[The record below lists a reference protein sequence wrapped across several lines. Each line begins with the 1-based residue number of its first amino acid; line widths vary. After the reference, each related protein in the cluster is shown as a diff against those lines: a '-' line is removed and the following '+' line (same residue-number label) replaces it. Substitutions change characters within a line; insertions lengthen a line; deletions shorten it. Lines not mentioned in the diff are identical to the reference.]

1 MKISSMGRYA
11 VRIMVELARHGDGF
25 LAVSELSKT
34 QDASVK
40 YTEKIISMLL
50 KANLILSVRGA
61 QGGYR
66 LVRAPEEYSV
76 REILAVTGDLPK
88 LAPCLESANG
98 CERMGACSSLS
109 CWEKLDGLITEYLQS
124 VKLSDLITK

>member
-11 VRIMVELARHGDGF
+11 VRIMLELARHGDGF
-25 LAVSELSKT
+25 LSVSELSKT
-34 QDASVK
+34 QEASAK

-88 LAPCLESANG
+88 LAPCLENKCG
-98 CERMGACSSLS
+98 RMNACPSLS

-124 VKLSDLITK
+124 VKLSDLISK

>member
-25 LAVSELSKT
+25 LSVSELSKT

-66 LVRAPEEYSV
+66 LVRSPEEYSV

-88 LAPCLESANG
+88 LAPCLESQNK

-124 VKLSDLITK
+124 VKLSDLISK

>member
-11 VRIMVELARHGDGF
+11 VRIMVELAKHGDGF
-25 LAVSELSKT
+25 LSVSELSKT
-34 QDASVK
+34 QEASAK

-88 LAPCLESANG
+88 LAPCLENKCGRMSA
-98 CERMGACSSLS
+98 CPSLS

-124 VKLSDLITK
+124 VKLSDLISK

>member
-11 VRIMVELARHGDGF
+11 VRIMVDLVKHGDGF
-25 LAVSELSKT
+25 LSVSELSKT
-34 QDASVK
+34 QEASAK

-88 LAPCLESANG
+88 LAPCLENKCG
-98 CERMGACSSLS
+98 LMNACPSLS

-124 VKLSDLITK
+124 VKLSDLISK

>member
-11 VRIMVELARHGDGF
+11 VRIMVELAKHGDGF
-25 LAVSELSKT
+25 LSVSELSKT
-34 QDASVK
+34 QDASAK

-88 LAPCLESANG
+88 LAPCLESVG
-98 CERMGACSSLS
+98 CERMGNCSSLS

-124 VKLSDLITK
+124 VKLSDLISK